1 MNVTAAEE
9 WMYRVMKAVYD
20 SGIPV
25 DFKGSM
31 VLRACLMEAGYSE
44 EIRHTV
50 DIDGDWYWEAPPS
63 AGQLTQALQRALQ
76 KSGIELDVS
85 LYRMYGEGRS
95 AGFELTERSSGDVLF
110 SMDIDINRPMRPTK
124 IYEVGGFQFRGATPS
139 QMLADKL
146 SVVSTDR
153 VFRRIKDVVDLYY
166 MSKVF
171 PFDRIQVIRLV
182 QNSGRTLGD
191 FHGFL
196 LETAALK
203 HAYEKFRFTGGVSRE
218 PFEPVYQ
225 AVRVYI
231 QDVLPGGA

>member
-124 IYEVGGFQFRGATPS
+124 IYEVGASNFGAPPRLRCWRISCRLCPLTGFFGGSRTWLTCIICQRCFPLTGSR
-139 QMLADKL
+139 L
-146 SVVSTDR
+146 SGLC
-153 VFRRIKDVVDLYY
+153 K
-166 MSKVF
+166 
-171 PFDRIQVIRLV
+171 
-182 QNSGRTLGD
+182 
-191 FHGFL
+191 
-196 LETAALK
+196 TAA
-203 HAYEKFRFTGGVSRE
+203 ERWGTFTAFCWKR
-218 PFEPVYQ
+218 Q
-225 AVRVYI
+225 R
-231 QDVLPGGA
+231 